1 MQDQSAA
8 PRVNIG
14 RRAIGA
20 GCPTYVIAEA
30 GVNHNGSAERALRL
44 VDAAVAAGVD
54 AVKFQVF
61 RADELT
67 TQTAKVA
74 AYQKS
79 TGARSQREMLR
90 RLELSDAAF
99 ERIAAH
105 CRQCSIE
112 FLATPFSVADLERLL
127 FFGVRAVK
135 IASTDLNNVPL
146 LRAAADSGLPLLCST
161 GAATAAEI
169 RGAVR
174 RLRGRGAGS
183 RLVLL
188 HCISSYP
195 TPLEAANL
203 RVIAALR
210 NEFGVP
216 VGFSDHTVQPQTGAW
231 AVIAGACVLEK
242 HFTLDR
248 EARGP
253 DHAMSLNPAE
263 LAEYVVQ
270 VRRAEAALGTGT
282 IGMSPIEAEVRAVA
296 RKSVVTARALRAGTV
311 LTPDMLTIKRP
322 AGGIEPDQLDTLI
335 GRTVTTNIG
344 RDELLTWDVIQ

>member
-1 MQDQSAA
+1 MRSSS
-8 PRVNIG
+8 G
-14 RRAIGA
+14 
-20 GCPTYVIAEA
+20 
-30 GVNHNGSAERALRL
+30 
-44 VDAAVAAGVD
+44 
-54 AVKFQVF
+54 F

-74 AYQKS
+74 YQRS
-79 TGARSQREMLR
+79 AGRARSADAQATRAVR
-90 RLELSDAAF
+90 RGF
-99 ERIAAH
+99 RRIAAH

-135 IASTDLNNVPL
+135 IASTDLNNAPL

-203 RVIAALR
+203 RVIAACETSL
-210 NEFGVP
+210 
-216 VGFSDHTVQPQTGAW
+216 GFR
-231 AVIAGACVLEK
+231 
-242 HFTLDR
+242 LDSATTR
-248 EARGP
+248 CSR
-253 DHAMSLNPAE
+253 
-263 LAEYVVQ
+263 
-270 VRRAEAALGTGT
+270 
-282 IGMSPIEAEVRAVA
+282 
-296 RKSVVTARALRAGTV
+296 
-311 LTPDMLTIKRP
+311 RP
-322 AGGIEPDQLDTLI
+322 APGQ
-335 GRTVTTNIG
+335 
-344 RDELLTWDVIQ
+344 